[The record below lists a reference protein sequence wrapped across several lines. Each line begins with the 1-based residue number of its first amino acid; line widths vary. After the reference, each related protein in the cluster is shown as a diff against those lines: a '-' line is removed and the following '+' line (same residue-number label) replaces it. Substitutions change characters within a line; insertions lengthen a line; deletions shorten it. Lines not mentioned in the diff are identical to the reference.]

1 MTILLLSCSLSVS
14 NSPAILG
21 IRKKNPSINTN
32 SRPKT
37 LIARIAKNPQS
48 KEKKKKARHILYM
61 HLVFE
66 CVNGIVR
73 VSDTSAVHSS
83 HPSLPLF
90 LQINLPTP
98 CSLAISSHGCTLWLS
113 LAYLQLLTPQI
124 PCSSALSEFSTFRHR
139 VVCVKRMFE
148 HV

>member
-73 VSDTSAVHSS
+73 VSASSAVHSS
-83 HPSLPLF
+83 HLSLPLF
-90 LQINLPTP
+90 LQINLQTP
-98 CSLAISSHGCTLWLS
+98 CSLPFHHTAVLCGYRWHI
-113 LAYLQLLTPQI
+113 
-124 PCSSALSEFSTFRHR
+124 CSS
-139 VVCVKRMFE
+139 
-148 HV
+148 